1 MCDPLTLTI
10 ASTAIAAGGQLY
22 SGMQQSQAYQQQA
35 AFSSRQAVMEGQRGA
50 YEAARTREQ
59 NDRKLAGMR
68 GAYLSSGFSL
78 EGSPGAVIADSTDQA
93 SLDEQ
98 AIKYGAR
105 VRAGNLQFEA
115 AQARSNAGSAMVG
128 AVIGATGSAIG
139 GWSDYNDFQQRRTM
153 ITNPYANYGG
163 R

>member
-10 ASTAIAAGGQLY
+10 ATTAVAAGGQLY

-35 AFSSRQAVMEGQRGA
+35 AFSSRQAVMEGQRGS
-50 YEAARTREQ
+50 YEAARTKQQ

-68 GAYLSSGFSL
+68 GSYLSNGIAL
-78 EGSPGAVIADSTDQA
+78 EGSPAAIIADSTDQA

-115 AQARSNAGSAMVG
+115 QQARDNAGSAMFG
-128 AVIGATGSAIG
+128 AVLGAAGTALG
-139 GWSDYNDFQQRRTM
+139 GFGDYQDYKSRRTF
-153 ITNPYANYGG
+153 ITNPYARG
-163 R
+163 

>member
-22 SGMQQSQAYQQQA
+22 SGMQQSQALNTQA
-35 AFSSRQAVMEGQRGA
+35 AFSERQAVMEEQRGA
-50 YEAARTREQ
+50 YEAKRTQEQ

-68 GAYLSSGFSL
+68 GAYLSEGIAL
-78 EGSPGAVIADSTDQA
+78 DGSPAEIINDSATQA

-98 AIKYGAR
+98 AIRYGAR
-105 VRAGNLQFEA
+105 VKAGNLKFEA
-115 AQARSNAGSAMVG
+115 AQSRSNAGSAMFG
-128 AVIGATGSAIG
+128 AVIGAAGTALG
-139 GWSDYNDFQQRRTM
+139 GFSDYQDFKSRRTS
-153 ITNPYANYGG
+153 ITNPYG